1 MPIFQG
7 QPQLLEAFRRSE
19 RWALEHV
26 YRAYV
31 RRLDHYL
38 QVLARVAHAPELGKA
53 TVIADSLQEVFVRA
67 FSPGAIA
74 AYDGTRPYGPYLRSI
89 AKNLFVDQL
98 RAQGRAIEELFD
110 VLPDT
115 GEDNPGEGDR
125 LADPRVSAVLSA
137 YLGSLAPTLASVYEQ
152 RFVLGNS
159 QQSSCA
165 ALGITRRKL
174 RTEEARLMSGLR
186 RALLDKGIMR
196 GDLVVSASHVFTY
209 RRSRNLAHAP

>member
-7 QPQLLEAFRRSE
+7 QPQLLEAFRRRE
-19 RWALEHV
+19 RWALERV
-26 YRAYV
+26 YQAYV
-31 RRLDHYL
+31 RKLDHYL
-38 QVLARVAHAPELGKA
+38 QVLARAAQAPELGQA
-53 TVIADSLQEVFVRA
+53 TMIADSLQEVFVRA
-67 FSPGAIA
+67 FSPGAVI
-74 AYDGTRPYGPYLRSI
+74 AYDGTRPYGPYLRRI

-98 RAQGRAIEELFD
+98 RAQGRALEEPFD

-115 GEDNPGEGDR
+115 SDGAPPESER

-137 YLGSLAPTLASVYEQ
+137 YLGSLPSPLQGVYEQ

-159 QQSSCA
+159 QESSCA

-186 RALLDKGIMR
+186 RALLDNGIMR
-196 GDLVVSASHVFTY
+196 GDLIVGIQSTMGTHVL
-209 RRSRNLAHAP
+209 R

>member
-1 MPIFQG
+1 MPVFQR

-38 QVLARVAHAPELGKA
+38 QVLARVAHAPELGKTTA
-53 TVIADSLQEVFVRA
+53 IADSLQEVFVRA
-67 FSPGAIA
+67 FSPGAIG
-74 AYDGTRPYGPYLRSI
+74 AYDDARPYGPYLRRI

-98 RAQGRAIEELFD
+98 RAQGRALEELFD

-115 GEDNPGEGDR
+115 GEDSPAEGDR
-125 LADPRVSAVLSA
+125 LADPRVSAVLNA
-137 YLGSLAPTLASVYEQ
+137 YLGSLAPTLLSVYEQ

-159 QQSSCA
+159 QQGSCA

-186 RALLDKGIMR
+186 RALLDQGIMR
-196 GDLVVSASHVFTY
+196 GDLVVSASHLRTY